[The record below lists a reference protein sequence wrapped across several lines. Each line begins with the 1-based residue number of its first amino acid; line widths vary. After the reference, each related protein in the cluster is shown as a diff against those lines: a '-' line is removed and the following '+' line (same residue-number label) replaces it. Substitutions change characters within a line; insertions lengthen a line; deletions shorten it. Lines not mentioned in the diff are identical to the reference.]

1 MTIKDIAK
9 LANTSRGTVDRV
21 IHKRGKVNKDL
32 TDRILAIIDEYG
44 YEPNVAAR
52 SLSLSTENKKVK
64 IGVLVGSINHA
75 FFSSIIEGIKSGK
88 EKYLGA
94 ESELILKE
102 VSLFDYKAIES
113 SLNEFKDEK
122 VNLII
127 LSVILNEEL
136 LKKVNEIDI
145 PIIALNIDL
154 NSENKICFIGCDY
167 ENSGKLA
174 ANVANLILK
183 NESRISLVIGSLT
196 HAGQVERLNG
206 FKKII
211 NPTYKIVSIVEN
223 YDNDEVSYK
232 KTKEI
237 LEDNQLD
244 LIYFLGAGIDGG
256 LKAIKESNRKDIKVL
271 TVDQTEYTINSLKD
285 GSVTASI
292 VQHPYTQG
300 LKSIEYAYVYLIK
313 NKAIPEKK
321 IIENSIYLK
330 ESIIPHQ
337 FKEEF

>member
-21 IHKRGKVNKDL
+21 IHKRGKVNKEL
-32 TDRILAIIDEYG
+32 TDKILAIIDKYG

-52 SLSLSTENKKVK
+52 SLSLSTEDKKVK
-64 IGVLVGSINHA
+64 IGALIGSINHA
-75 FFSSIIEGIKSGK
+75 FFTSIIEGIKSAK
-88 EKYLGA
+88 AKYLGA
-94 ESELILKE
+94 ETELILKE
-102 VSLFDYKAIES
+102 VKLFDYQAIE
-113 SLNEFKDEK
+113 LTLKEFEKDK

-127 LSVILNEEL
+127 LGVVLNNEL
-136 LKKVNEIDI
+136 LEKINEMNI
-145 PIIALNIDL
+145 PIIALNIDVD
-154 NSENKICFIGCDY
+154 SKNKICFIGCDY
-167 ENSGKLA
+167 DNSGRLA

-183 NESRISLVIGSLT
+183 NKSRISLVIGSLT

-206 FKKII
+206 FIKVLDGNHKV
-211 NPTYKIVSIVEN
+211 VSVVEN
-223 YDNDEVSYK
+223 YDNDEISYV

-237 LEDNQLD
+237 LEDEKID

-256 LKAIKESNRKDIKVL
+256 LKAIKESDKNHIKVL
-271 TVDQTEYTINSLKD
+271 TVDQSEYTISSLQD

-300 LKSIEYAYVYLIK
+300 LKSIEYAYAYLIK
-313 NKAIPEKK
+313 NKAIPKRK

-330 ESIIPHQ
+330 ESIIPHKL
-337 FKEEF
+337 KEEF